1 MKLTL
6 LIFFLFPLLHFAQKT
21 YKQIELAM
29 YVSNPPSSDY
39 FCDTIKCEGE
49 CVSYFDNGALHMK
62 GKFENGQLIDTLFTY
77 YQSGVLA
84 EVFVVKKQ
92 GWRMLKY
99 FPTGQLS
106 TDYNYLERSETE
118 YYPSGKLKREYSW
131 NRKFQASNKEYDE
144 LGNLILAQTPTT
156 LKKFDPNGTIR
167 EAIKRKEVNVLGR
180 MFSRDKS
187 RFYAYT
193 WDKFDERA
201 SKKGTIH
208 FYGSDYSNSVYPN
221 ELREIRDYLFKE
233 VQIYQQGEEHI
244 KMDFQYRKF
253 ENELTKFA
261 IISTKV
267 NGEWKVEREILASEV
282 YEIIEVQLR

>member
-1 MKLTL
+1 
-6 LIFFLFPLLHFAQKT
+6 
-21 YKQIELAM
+21 M

-39 FCDTIKCEGE
+39 FCDTVKCEGE

-62 GKFENGQLIDTLFTY
+62 GKFKDGQLIDTLFTY
-77 YQSGVLA
+77 YSSGVLA

-99 FPTGQLS
+99 FPTGQLKL
-106 TDYNYLERSETE
+106 DYDYFKRSETE

-131 NRKFQASNKEYDE
+131 NRKYQATNSEYDE
-144 LGNLILAQTPTT
+144 QGNLVLAQTPKT
-156 LKKFDPNGTIR
+156 LKKFDPNGMISET
-167 EAIKRKEVNVLGR
+167 IKRKEVNVLGR

-187 RFYAYT
+187 RFYVYT
-193 WDKFDERA
+193 WDKFDERS

-233 VQIYQQGEEHI
+233 VLIYQQGEEHI

-253 ENELTKFA
+253 ENELNKVA

-282 YEIIEVQLR
+282 YEIIEGQLR

>member
-1 MKLTL
+1 MKLIL
-6 LIFFLFPLLHFAQKT
+6 LIFFLIPFLQFAQKT

-39 FCDTIKCEGE
+39 FCDTVKCEGE

-62 GKFENGQLIDTLFTY
+62 GKFENGQLIDTLLTY

-106 TDYNYLERSETE
+106 ADYNYLARSETE
-118 YYPSGKLKREYSW
+118 YYPNGKLKREYSW
-131 NRKFQASNKEYDE
+131 TRKFQASKKEYDE
-144 LGNLILAQTPTT
+144 LGNLLLAQTPKT

-180 MFSRDKS
+180 MFSHDKS
-187 RFYAYT
+187 RFYSYT
-193 WDKFDERA
+193 WYRFDEGA
-201 SKKGTIH
+201 SKKVSID
-208 FYGSDYSNSVYPN
+208 FYGSDYSHSVYPN
-221 ELREIRDYLFKE
+221 HLREIRDYLFKE
-233 VQIYQQGEEHI
+233 VLIYQQGEEHI

-261 IISTKV
+261 IISKKV
-267 NGEWKVEREILASEV
+267 NGEWKIEREILASEV
-282 YEIIEVQLR
+282 YEIIEAQLR

>member
-1 MKLTL
+1 MKLSL
-6 LIFFLFPLLHFAQKT
+6 LIFFLFPFLHFAQKT
-21 YKQIELAM
+21 YKQIELAI

-39 FCDTIKCEGE
+39 FCDTLKCEGE

-62 GKFENGQLIDTLFTY
+62 GKFKDGQLIDTLFTY
-77 YQSGVLA
+77 YSSGVLA

-118 YYPSGKLKREYSW
+118 YYPSGKLRREYSW
-131 NRKFQASNKEYDE
+131 NRKYQATNSEYDAQ
-144 LGNLILAQTPTT
+144 GNLVLAQTPKR
-156 LKKFDPNGTIR
+156 LKRFNPNCTIR

-201 SKKGTIH
+201 CKKSTIH

-233 VQIYQQGEEHI
+233 VLIYHHGEEHI

-267 NGEWKVEREILASEV
+267 NGEWMVEREILASEV
-282 YEIIEVQLR
+282 YEIIEGQLR

>member
-6 LIFFLFPLLHFAQKT
+6 IVFFLFPLLHFAQKT

-39 FCDTIKCEGE
+39 FCDTVKCEGE

-77 YQSGVLA
+77 YSSGVLA

-92 GWRMLKY
+92 GWRMFKY

-106 TDYNYLERSETE
+106 ADYNYLERSETE
-118 YYPSGKLKREYSW
+118 YFPSGKLKREYLW

-144 LGNLILAQTPTT
+144 QGNLVLAQTPKT
-156 LKKFDPNGTIR
+156 LKKFDSNGIIR
-167 EAIKRKEVNVLGR
+167 ETIKRKEVNVLGR

-201 SKKGTIH
+201 SKKGSIH
-208 FYGSDYSNSVYPN
+208 FYGGDYSNSVYPN

-233 VQIYQQGEEHI
+233 VLIYLQGEEHM
-244 KMDFQYRKF
+244 KMDFQYKKV
-253 ENELTKFA
+253 ENELTKYA

-267 NGEWKVEREILASEV
+267 IGEWKIDREILASEV
-282 YEIIEVQLR
+282 YDIIEAQLR

>member
-1 MKLTL
+1 MKLAL
-6 LIFFLFPLLHFAQKT
+6 LIFLLFPLGHFAQKT

-39 FCDTIKCEGE
+39 FCDTVKCEGE

-77 YQSGVLA
+77 YSSGVLA
-84 EVFVVKKQ
+84 EVFVKKPK
-92 GWRMLKY
+92 GWRKLKY

-106 TDYNYLERSETE
+106 TDYNYFERSETE
-118 YYPSGKLKREYSW
+118 YYSSGNLKRAYKW
-131 NRKFQASNKEYDE
+131 NRNYHSTNSEYDE
-144 LGNLILAQTPTT
+144 QGNLVLAQTPKT
-156 LKKFDPNGTIR
+156 LKRFNSYGTIR
-167 EAIKRKEVNVLGR
+167 ETIKRKEVNILGR
-180 MFSRDKS
+180 IFSRDKS

-193 WDKFDERA
+193 WDTFDERS

-233 VQIYQQGEEHI
+233 VLIYLQGEEHM

-267 NGEWKVEREILASEV
+267 NGEWVVEREILASEI
-282 YEIIEVQLR
+282 YEIIEAQLR

>member
-6 LIFFLFPLLHFAQKT
+6 LILFLIPLLHFAQKT

-39 FCDTIKCEGE
+39 FCDTVKCEGE
-49 CVSYFDNGALHMK
+49 CVSYFDNGVLHMK
-62 GKFENGQLIDTLFTY
+62 GKFEHGQPIDTIFTY
-77 YQSGVLA
+77 YQSGVLE

-106 TDYNYLERSETE
+106 ADYNYLARSETE

-131 NRKFQASNKEYDE
+131 NRKFQVSNKEYDE
-144 LGNLILAQTPTT
+144 LGNLLLAQTPRT

-167 EAIKRKEVNVLGR
+167 EAIKRKEVNVIGR

-193 WDKFDERA
+193 WDKFDEGA
-201 SKKGTIH
+201 SKNVSIH

-221 ELREIRDYLFKE
+221 ELSEIRDYLFKE
-233 VQIYQQGEEHI
+233 VLIYQQGEKHI

-261 IISTKV
+261 IISKKV
-267 NGEWKVEREILASEV
+267 NGVWKIDSEILASDV
-282 YEIIEVQLR
+282 YEIIEAQLR

>member
-1 MKLTL
+1 MKIIL
-6 LIFFLFPLLHFAQKT
+6 LIFFLIPFLQFAQKT

-39 FCDTIKCEGE
+39 FCDTVKCEGE
-49 CVSYFDNGALHMK
+49 CVSYYDNGALHMK
-62 GKFENGQLIDTLFTY
+62 GKFENGQLIDSLLTY

-92 GWRMLKY
+92 GWRMFKY

-106 TDYNYLERSETE
+106 TDYNYFERSETE

-131 NRKFQASNKEYDE
+131 NRKFQASNKEYDD
-144 LGNLILAQTPTT
+144 LGNLLLAQTPET
-156 LKKFDPNGTIR
+156 LKRFNPNGTIR
-167 EAIKRKEVNVLGR
+167 ETIKRKEVNVLGR

-193 WDKFDERA
+193 WDTFDERS

-233 VQIYQQGEEHI
+233 VLIYHQGEEHI

-282 YEIIEVQLR
+282 YEIIEGQLR

>member
-1 MKLTL
+1 MKFIL
-6 LIFFLFPLLHFAQKT
+6 LIFFLIPFLQFAQKT

-39 FCDTIKCEGE
+39 FCDTVKCEGE

-62 GKFENGQLIDTLFTY
+62 GKFENGQLIDTLLTY
-77 YQSGVLA
+77 YPSGVLA

-106 TDYNYLERSETE
+106 TDYNYLDRSETE
-118 YYPSGKLKREYSW
+118 YYTSGKLKREYSW

-144 LGNLILAQTPTT
+144 LGNLLLAQTPSTQ
-156 LKKFDPNGTIR
+156 KKFDPNGTIR
-167 EAIKRKEVNVLGR
+167 ETIKRKEVNVLGR

-193 WDKFDERA
+193 WDIFDERS

-233 VQIYQQGEEHI
+233 VLIYQQGEEHI
-244 KMDFQYRKF
+244 KMDFHYKKV
-253 ENELTKFA
+253 ENELTKYA

-267 NGEWKVEREILASEV
+267 IGEWKIDREILASEV
-282 YEIIEVQLR
+282 YDIIETQLR